1 MAHGFDLNSCIIL
14 LVCKIIGTDAPITP
28 TILGD
33 VPTAGRPSNWEEQRR
48 PSFAGQIDFVV
59 FFSSK

>member
-1 MAHGFDLNSCIIL
+1 M
-14 LVCKIIGTDAPITP
+14 IGTYAPITP

-48 PSFAGQIDFVV
+48 PSFAGQFYRLEE
-59 FFSSK
+59 FSLLNFDCIF